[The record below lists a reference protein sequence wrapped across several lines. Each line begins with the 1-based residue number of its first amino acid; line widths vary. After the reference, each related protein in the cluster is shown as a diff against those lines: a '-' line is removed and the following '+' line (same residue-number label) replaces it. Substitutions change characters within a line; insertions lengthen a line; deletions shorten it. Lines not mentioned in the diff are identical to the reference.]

1 MSVVSV
7 GVFDGLHL
15 GHLEIL
21 HAAARRAASLPRVV
35 VSFDPHPDVVLS
47 KTFSPAPPLTPLGEK
62 GARLAALGIRRFD
75 VLPFTRELAALEPE
89 TFVERHLLEP
99 YAMTALVVGRNFAL
113 GRGRSGNIE
122 RLSAIGRERGF
133 EVEAVPLLRMDGD
146 SVSSS
151 RIRDLLAGGDVAR
164 AARLLGRRYTLSGR
178 VVPGEAIGRTLGFP
192 TANLRLH
199 EEKLLPADGV
209 YAVRARIGDESLWR
223 PAAMSLGSRPV
234 FDGKER
240 ALEVHL
246 LDWSGELAGRELEV
260 ELVEWIRGQEK
271 FPSAEVLVQAM
282 RRDLEETRRLLGLE
296 AGTPG
301 T

>member
-1 MSVVSV
+1 
-7 GVFDGLHL
+7 
-15 GHLEIL
+15 
-21 HAAARRAASLPRVV
+21 
-35 VSFDPHPDVVLS
+35 
-47 KTFSPAPPLTPLGEK
+47 
-62 GARLAALGIRRFD
+62 
-75 VLPFTRELAALEPE
+75 
-89 TFVERHLLEP
+89 
-99 YAMTALVVGRNFAL
+99 
-113 GRGRSGNIE
+113 
-122 RLSAIGRERGF
+122 
-133 EVEAVPLLRMDGD
+133 
-146 SVSSS
+146 
-151 RIRDLLAGGDVAR
+151 
-164 AARLLGRRYTLSGR
+164 
-178 VVPGEAIGRTLGFP
+178 
-192 TANLRLH
+192 
-199 EEKLLPADGV
+199 V